1 MKNEIDKKN
10 TLLNKIKDMIHDLRI
25 RRAIYHDKNINHR
38 NVQDTHAYWKQP
50 DDGHNN
56 PKWYTESPA
65 GKKRS
70 EHLVQIINSLEIE
83 NPRILEIGTNAGR
96 NLNALYANGYKDL
109 SGIEISS
116 DAVEQ
121 MQTTYPDLFNSAQ
134 IFNESVEDAVKK
146 IPDDTYDIV
155 FTMAVLQ
162 HIHSDSINGIL
173 DQIMLKSSKYIL
185 IHEVEDHVGWRHFP
199 RNYKKEFKVR
209 GANYHGRFK
218 GLRVFSKNRY

>member
-1 MKNEIDKKN
+1 MINNRIDIKN
-10 TLLNKIKDMIHDLRI
+10 TLLNKIKDLVQDLRI
-25 RRAIYHDKNINHR
+25 KRATYLDKRTDHR
-38 NVQDTHAYWKQP
+38 DLQDTHTYWRQP

-70 EHLVQIINSLEIE
+70 EHLVKIVKNLGIE

-96 NLNALYANGYKDL
+96 NLNALYVNGFNDL

-116 DAVEQ
+116 DAVKQ
-121 MQTTYPDLFNSAQ
+121 MQTTYPNLFNAAQ

-162 HIHSDSINGIL
+162 HIHSDSINEIL

-199 RNYKKEFKVR
+199 RNYKKEFKGR
-209 GANYHGRFK
+209 GASYHGRFK
-218 GLRVFSKNRY
+218 GLRVFSKN